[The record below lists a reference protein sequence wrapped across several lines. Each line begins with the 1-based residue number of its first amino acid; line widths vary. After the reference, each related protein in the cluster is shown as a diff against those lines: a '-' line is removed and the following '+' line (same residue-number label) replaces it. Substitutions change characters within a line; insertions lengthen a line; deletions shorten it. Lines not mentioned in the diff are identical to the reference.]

1 MCTRL
6 RAWASLEWGEAKDSP
21 GCQDLQE
28 VPGEGQKLLDMA
40 VSPFLSQP
48 LLLST
53 VSATA
58 ARLFSS
64 SLLLTRNQQQASSKV
79 ECLSK
84 SRFRML
90 IGETAPATAV
100 TFVQACENLMPP
112 HRASTSKT
120 CPMATRQRSGF
131 WLTTNE
137 VQLCLFPLQS
147 WPALWP
153 LRQFYNTDLI
163 NCTAI

>member
-84 SRFRML
+84 PRFR
-90 IGETAPATAV
+90 IGCLLVRQHLQLLSPLFSPVKTSCHHTELP
-100 TFVQACENLMPP
+100 QA
-112 HRASTSKT
+112 K
-120 CPMATRQRSGF
+120 
-131 WLTTNE
+131 
-137 VQLCLFPLQS
+137 
-147 WPALWP
+147 PALW
-153 LRQFYNTDLI
+153 LQDKGLVFG
-163 NCTAI
+163 